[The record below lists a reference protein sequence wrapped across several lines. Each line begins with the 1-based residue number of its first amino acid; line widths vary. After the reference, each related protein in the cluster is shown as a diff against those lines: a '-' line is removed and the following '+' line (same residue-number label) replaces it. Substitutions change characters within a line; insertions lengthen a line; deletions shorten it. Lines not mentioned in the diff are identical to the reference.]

1 MGSTLAAK
9 ALALMALPGVGQ
21 VTLSQR
27 LHKRRTLSATYDS
40 FVAETGA
47 SLGSLLPACQDLIAR
62 AEDQG
67 LGVLHYDDPGYPRL
81 LHEAQVG
88 PPVVIFVQGTLPLQ
102 VRHPDVTRTASVAV
116 VGTRRA
122 TKEGLREAAAVANA
136 LAEAGVSVVS
146 GLAIGVDAAAHE
158 GSLAAA
164 GRAARKVSVGG
175 AGRVAPTVAVLGGAH
190 DRLHPKANEGLAEA
204 ILARRGAIVSEY
216 PPGVRPNRG
225 SFLARNRIIAG
236 LSRAVVVVEAGERS
250 GALSTARDGLNA
262 GIPVLTV
269 PARPTDVRRAGNLA
283 LLRDG
288 AAPLID
294 LTDLAGALSALPE
307 ASAALMALSS
317 GASATGPE
325 PHDRSGSAVHLTDTG
340 GPAVQAAEPAGAVAS
355 GALEGRALAALRELG
370 DMSFDGL
377 LSTLYSGSRDQAPSP
392 APLAGA
398 LVRLEMTGAVVRRD
412 DGRFA
417 AAGPLLGGRP
427 SELR

>member
-1 MGSTLAAK
+1 
-9 ALALMALPGVGQ
+9 MALPGVGQ
-21 VTLSQR
+21 RKLARR
-27 LHKRRTLSATYDS
+27 LLAKSTLSATYDS

-47 SLGSLLPACQDLIAR
+47 SLSSLLPACQDLIAR

-81 LHEAQVG
+81 LHAARVG
-88 PPVVIFVQGTLPLQ
+88 PPVVMFVQGKLPVQ
-102 VRHPDVTRTASVAV
+102 VRHPDVIRTASVAV

-122 TKEGLREAAAVANA
+122 TKEGLREAAAVASA
-136 LAEAGVSVVS
+136 LAAAGVSVVS

-164 GRAARKVSVGG
+164 RRARGG
-175 AGRVAPTVAVLGGAH
+175 GSGDATRVAPTVAVLGGAH
-190 DRLHPKANEGLAEA
+190 DRLHPRANEGLAET
-204 ILARRGAIVSEY
+204 ILARGGAIVSEY

-236 LSRAVVVVEAGERS
+236 LSRAVVVIEAGERS

-294 LTDLAGALSALPE
+294 LSDLAGALSALPE
-307 ASAALMALSS
+307 AAAALLTAST
-317 GASATGPE
+317 GASPTRPQ
-325 PHDRSGSAVHLTDTG
+325 PPDRSGSAAHPKGSG
-340 GPAVQAAEPAGAVAS
+340 GPAAQAAEPAGAAALGV
-355 GALEGRALAALRELG
+355 LEGRALAALRALG

-377 LSTLYSGSRDQAPSP
+377 LSAIDP
-392 APLAGA
+392 AGLDRPPTPALLAGA
-398 LVRLEMTGAVVRRD
+398 LVRLEVSGAVLRRD

-417 AAGPLLGGRP
+417 AASPLLEGTRYGRP
-427 SELR
+427 